1 MHALPA
7 RRQKA
12 IIFVDAD
19 VTIRHFL
26 LNDTFDAM
34 MAKHDCIFVLP
45 PVGWR
50 RIINGRELIPKR
62 YHLQIVELPEARR
75 LLWKRLVAIDQMRLP
90 LRLDAYRLWRLRFF
104 QWGFKAAFIHAI
116 LALPGIRQLAEYVTS
131 LRLKEVPAQALES
144 LIAEFEPDV
153 LIHPSTF
160 EGYFIND
167 VVEIGHRRKIPSI
180 LVMNSW
186 DNPSIKR
193 AAAGTPDWVVV
204 WGEQTRIHC
213 VEMMRAPPERVRI
226 IGAAQFDVFR
236 NPPRIDPAAF
246 RAEYGFAA
254 DARVVLYAGS
264 SKRLDE
270 ARHLDAIDA
279 AISSGALPPMKIVYR
294 PHPFGMRQQFAK
306 NILAA
311 NWQHVQ
317 IETTMR
323 DFLARIADG
332 THRGFHI
339 TDYARTHDILASI
352 DALISPLSTILI
364 ESAVHGKPALCYH
377 PKEDEAEIKGVIT
390 AQLRHFEELFDMS
403 LLLVARSV
411 DSFVPLLCE
420 LVAQVDDPDYP
431 VRIKERVAFFVAT
444 PQARYKD
451 ALEAFVCDVIAR
463 HGAAQ

>member
-1 MHALPA
+1 MHAPTP
-7 RRQKA
+7 RQLKA
-12 IIFVDAD
+12 IVFVDAD

-26 LNDTFDAM
+26 LNDTFDAL

-45 PVGWR
+45 PEGWN
-50 RIINGRELIPKR
+50 RIVNGRALIPERFRTK
-62 YHLQIVELPEARR
+62 IVELPEARR
-75 LLWKRLVAIDQMRLP
+75 RIWKRLVAIDQMRFP
-90 LRLDAYRLWRLRFF
+90 LRRDKYRLWKLRFHH
-104 QWGFKAAFIHAI
+104 WGFKAAFVHAI
-116 LALPGIRQLAEYVTS
+116 LALPGIRHVVEYATYK
-131 LRLKEVPAQALES
+131 RMEKVPAEALEA
-144 LIAEFEPDV
+144 LIDAFEPDV

-213 VEMMRAPPERVRI
+213 VEMMRAPAERVRI

-246 RAEYGFAA
+246 RAEYGF
-254 DARVVLYAGS
+254 DPSARVVLYAGS
-264 SKRLDE
+264 SKHLDE
-270 ARHLDAIDA
+270 AQHLNAIDA
-279 AISSGALPPMKIVYR
+279 EIAAGALPPMKIVYR

-311 NWQHVQ
+311 NWRHVH
-317 IETTMR
+317 IESTMR

-339 TDYARTHDILASI
+339 TDYARTHDILSSV
-352 DALISPLSTILI
+352 DAIVSPLSTILI
-364 ESAVHGKPALCYH
+364 ESAVHGKPALCYR
-377 PKEDEAEIKGVIT
+377 PKEKDDEVKGVFT
-390 AQLRHFEELFDMS
+390 AQLRHFEELFDMN
-403 LLLVARSV
+403 LLLVARTV
-411 DSFVPLLCE
+411 DSFVPLLRE
-420 LVAQVDDPDYP
+420 LMAQADDPGYP
-431 VRIKERVAFFVAT
+431 ARIKERVAFFVAT
-444 PQARYKD
+444 PQARFKD
-451 ALEAFVCDVIAR
+451 ALEAFVGEV
-463 HGAAQ
+463 AAQHEAAQ